1 MPIQL
6 DGDDDD
12 DDWFFFFVAGDPRR
26 AGKSSVAVFH
36 PVAGRCRAVGAY
48 HGAVSSGGALVS
60 SQRLG
65 AVPHRRT
72 HRPVEITAAAAATT
86 AALRVYKIS
95 GLSDSSVRAAG
106 RRTHRTAGVAIDSS
120 ARISRWLASAM
131 TDSPK

>member
-1 MPIQL
+1 M
-6 DGDDDD
+6 
-12 DDWFFFFVAGDPRR
+12 
-26 AGKSSVAVFH
+26 AVFH

-48 HGAVSSGGALVS
+48 HGAVSSRGALVS

-72 HRPVEITAAAAATT
+72 HRPVEITAAAAAAAAT